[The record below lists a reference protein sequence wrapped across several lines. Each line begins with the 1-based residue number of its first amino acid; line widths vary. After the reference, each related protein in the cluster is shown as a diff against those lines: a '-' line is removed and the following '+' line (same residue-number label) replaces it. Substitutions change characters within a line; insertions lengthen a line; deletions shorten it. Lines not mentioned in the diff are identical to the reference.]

1 MRKPRLTEINLLTD
15 YLESSRAGMSTL
27 VLLSPEIENINKSLY
42 YVPNINMLICSSL
55 DLRKSVLNFSPKQI
69 GYSKT
74 PIYYYLLACHI
85 FNFFL
90 VILTKQFLSTL
101 QLLGG
106 GGWGGDAIQR
116 ALTYLNFSLP
126 SFSPSHQYLPP
137 LPRGVFPPTSSDTSH
152 IFCWQLPGTG
162 HSEKLHSKERLIE
175 PLFLIQENH
184 WFLSSTS

>member
-1 MRKPRLTEINLLTD
+1 MRKPRLTEINLLTY

-106 GGWGGDAIQR
+106 GGGEGMLFRELLLTSIFLYHPFPQAINIYR
-116 ALTYLNFSLP
+116 LYPEGSSL
-126 SFSPSHQYLPP
+126 
-137 LPRGVFPPTSSDTSH
+137 
-152 IFCWQLPGTG
+152 QLPQI
-162 HSEKLHSKERLIE
+162 LL
-175 PLFLIQENH
+175 
-184 WFLSSTS
+184 TSFVDSFQVQDTQRSYIPKRG